1 MINKPASA
9 EIKDQNEINDVGLDI
24 NFDEKYPESVRIA
37 IGDNVSI
44 VKYSDLFSFMF
55 VLATKEQQSL
65 MMPVKQELGHQYMKE
80 IQVKL
85 TKDLKK
91 GEFMV
96 VQVPINVPNI
106 VAQEIKEKE
115 LSLPE

>member
-9 EIKDQNEINDVGLDI
+9 EIKDQVEVNNINLDV
-24 NFDEKYPESVRIA
+24 NFDEGYQDCVRFD
-37 IGDNVSI
+37 IGGKTSI

-55 VLATKEQQSL
+55 VLATKEQQAL

-96 VQVPINVPNI
+96 VQVPINIPDI
-106 VAQEIKEKE
+106 VAEEIKN
-115 LSLPE
+115 SLPK